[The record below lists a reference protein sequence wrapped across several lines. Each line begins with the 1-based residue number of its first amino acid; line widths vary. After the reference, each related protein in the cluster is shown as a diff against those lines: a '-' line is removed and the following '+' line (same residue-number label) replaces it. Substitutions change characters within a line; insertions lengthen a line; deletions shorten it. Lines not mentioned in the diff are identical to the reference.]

1 MGAGDDLKNDFK
13 NMFKHSKRMI
23 RGFFRGRGGGDCDCE
38 DHRRRPCPGPR
49 PRPGGFFPFFS
60 FRSPLTIL
68 FYPKIVVAILILIA
82 LLFCGVGLYGLI
94 VIILLILLFILI

>member
-23 RGFFRGRGGGDCDCE
+23 RGFFRGRGGGDCDC
-38 DHRRRPCPGPR
+38 DNQRRRPCQGPR
-49 PRPGGFFPFFS
+49 PSGFFPFFS

-94 VIILLILLFILI
+94 VIVLLILLFILI

>member
-23 RGFFRGRGGGDCDCE
+23 RGFFRGLGGGDCGDQ
-38 DHRRRPCPGPR
+38 RRRPCPGPR
-49 PRPGGFFPFFS
+49 PGGFFPLFS
-60 FRSPLTIL
+60 FRSPWTIL
-68 FYPKIVVAILILIA
+68 FYPKIIVAVLILIA

-94 VIILLILLFILI
+94 VITLLILLFILI